1 MSKITVR
8 EDQDG
13 SRSAYSADGT
23 TLLVRVFPSG
33 SVWRSRNA
41 PIELIEEGKKMLGL
55 PPLAGLSIREV
66 DAQFAQEREKHRAT
80 LRNILKEVDEVLETS
95 QRLPK
100 SAVLRLKGIQLFIST
115 LIN

>member
-1 MSKITVR
+1 MSAIIVR
-8 EDQDG
+8 EDRDG
-13 SRSAYSADGT
+13 SRSAYFGT

-41 PIELIEEGKKMLGL
+41 PLELIDEGKKMLGL

-66 DAQFAQEREKHRAT
+66 DERFAQEREKHREA
-80 LRNILKEVDEVLETS
+80 LSKIFKEVDEVLELT

-100 SAVLRLKGIQLFIST
+100 SAVLRLKGIQLFIAT
-115 LIN
+115 LI